1 MKQSVAEVFGIEGI
15 PASIEVEV
23 RDETNEKVPVRDD
36 RYLFRRDVLSDILAW
51 VMGAT
56 NDPLYLAGPTGCGK
70 SSLVTQVA
78 NRLDIPLYVIS
89 CHERME
95 IPELFGR
102 YVVRNGEMIWMD
114 GPLIQGLKDQTAP
127 WILLDEVDTLEP
139 GTFTGLNAL
148 LEGRSIIVP
157 ETGEVINPQESGAR
171 IICAGNTS
179 GGGDGTGFYQATK
192 QQNLA
197 TMGRFMVLEIPYP
210 SPGEEVSLLGKII
223 PQIPQDTR
231 ENMVRV
237 ANDIRR
243 LFQGGEMEV
252 TIDTRSLIRW
262 ANLAYFFRGKPDVT
276 VIEYA
281 LDRAVGFR
289 ATETS
294 RQTMYE
300 LVQRIFGY

>member
-23 RDETNEKVPVRDD
+23 KDGTNEMVPVRDD
-36 RYLFRRDVLSDILAW
+36 KYLFRKDVLSDILAW

-56 NDPLYLAGPTGCGK
+56 NDPLYIAGPTGCGK
-70 SSLVTQVA
+70 SSLVTQIA
-78 NRLDIPLYVIS
+78 NRLNTPLYVIS

-95 IPELFGR
+95 VPELFGR

-114 GPLIQGLKDQTAP
+114 GPLIQGLKDPTAP

-157 ETGEVINPQESGAR
+157 ETGEVINPQGNGAK

-197 TMGRFMVLEIPYP
+197 TMGRFMMLDVPYP
-210 SPGEEVSLLGKII
+210 SPEEEGLLLEKVV
-223 PQIPQDTR
+223 PQVPQDTR
-231 ENMVRV
+231 GKMINV
-237 ANDIRR
+237 ANDVRR
-243 LFQGGEMEV
+243 LFQGGEIEV
-252 TIDTRSLIRW
+252 ILDTRSLIRW
-262 ANLAYFFRGKPDVT
+262 ANLAYFFRGKPKINVM
-276 VIEYA
+276 EYA
-281 LDRAVGFR
+281 LDRAIGFR

-294 RQTMYE
+294 RQTLYE
-300 LVQRIFGY
+300 LVQRIFG